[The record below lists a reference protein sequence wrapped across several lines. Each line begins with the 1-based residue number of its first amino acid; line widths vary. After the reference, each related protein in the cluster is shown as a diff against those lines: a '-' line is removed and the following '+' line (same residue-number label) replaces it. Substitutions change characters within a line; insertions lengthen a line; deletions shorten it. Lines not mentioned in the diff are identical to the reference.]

1 VSRHRADRLRERR
14 ERHRDRSRIVRIG
27 VAAAGFATVLAGAAL
42 LVLPG
47 PGIPL
52 LVVGFGLL
60 ALEFRWAEAA
70 LLRALGQAERAQR
83 VARGTSRRQRAV
95 GAGAILAATAAVAA
109 ALAVWGV
116 PTLGF

>member
-1 VSRHRADRLRERR
+1 MSGQRAERLRERR
-14 ERHRDRSRIVRIG
+14 ERHRERARIIR
-27 VAAAGFATVLAGAAL
+27 VAVSVAGFATVLAGIAL

-70 LLRALGQAERAQR
+70 LLRALGHAERAQE
-83 VARGTSRRQRAV
+83 VARATSRRQRVAS
-95 GAGAILAATAAVAA
+95 GGAIVAVAA
-109 ALAVWGV
+109 GIALALVLWGL
-116 PTLGF
+116 PGLPF